1 MAIRQGFYFP
11 DFEDMG
17 DYSARTLFSSGF
29 EDPQAFMN
37 YEYLAAPAMPIA
49 PAMDTTVRGEDLR
62 AQNAARLAA
71 EQEAFMQAQ
80 AQAQPAAQPTPVE
93 QPVAA
98 PAPAAPV
105 QDKASIINNLISQ
118 IQARSNTSQW
128 SGGYGADEATK
139 DMARILAETGITDI
153 SQFGPITQQVE
164 KVVGYEDTGMP
175 IYATVTEQTY
185 GNKVTGQA
193 VPNTY
198 TERQKGEFFGG
209 TYEGKGNTGYGVQF
223 DAQGNP
229 TFYTQGASS
238 KDSIVKAAVP
248 IGLMALGAYGAESLF
263 GAGATGAGSAGA
275 TGLTAAEL
283 AQLDLALGGAGG
295 SAGAA
300 ELASALA
307 TGAPTITNTA
317 LTGGSGVFTGA
328 AAGITPE
335 SVAATLAED
344 AGVSAIVAPP
354 PVVEPIASIQPSPVS
369 SGTGITATNSGF
381 GIDAGSSGLNTIA
394 VEGGLTNTGILT
406 GSPLGTELLG
416 TGTGIAGL
424 TGTGILAGSELG
436 TALLGTTATT
446 PLVGTGVLSGSTLGA
461 ELLGTGANTAAT
473 VGGLTGLT
481 NAANVGYGAVDTGI
495 STGLTGLGS
504 GAVDTGINPSGATTG
519 VVDPTAGVTSTT
531 PPVDST
537 NPLSSLT
544 PAQLSSLINGALG
557 LFGALGATQLG
568 GGGGGRP
575 SMNVG
580 ALPTQGVPLNSQDY
594 FNAIQQNYNT
604 LMPAIPRDVS
614 TPLANWYNSQYTGA

>member
-80 AQAQPAAQPTPVE
+80 AQTQPAAQPAPVE

-185 GNKVTGQA
+185 GNKLTGQA

-198 TERQKGEFFGG
+198 TERQTGEFFGG

-238 KDSIVKAAVP
+238 KDKLLTTLMPAAQ
-248 IGLMALGAYGAESLF
+248 LALL
-263 GAGATGAGSAGA
+263 ATGAGGLLGNTLLGAGA
-275 TGLTAAEL
+275 NQVAAGALGGALLGGGTAAL
-283 AQLDLALGGAGG
+283 AGQDVLKGALLGGAGG
-295 SAGAA
+295 ALSGYLNPSTGQVSVTPTEGA
-300 ELASALA
+300 
-307 TGAPTITNTA
+307 I
-317 LTGGSGVFTGA
+317 
-328 AAGITPE
+328 
-335 SVAATLAED
+335 
-344 AGVSAIVAPP
+344 
-354 PVVEPIASIQPSPVS
+354 PV
-369 SGTGITATNSGF
+369 
-381 GIDAGSSGLNTIA
+381 
-394 VEGGLTNTGILT
+394 T
-406 GSPLGTELLG
+406 GSDIAQLG
-416 TGTGIAGL
+416 
-424 TGTGILAGSELG
+424 SQG
-436 TALLGTTATT
+436 TAGYYNEITGQFISD
-446 PLVGTGVLSGSTLGA
+446 PL
-461 ELLGTGANTAAT
+461 
-473 VGGLTGLT
+473 GGLTGPLT
-481 NAANVGYGAVDTGI
+481 NASSGIANI
-495 STGLTGLGS
+495 STPTSGYYNEITGDFVTDPLGGLTEPLTNATSGIGNIAPSTSGYYNEITGEFVNDPLGGLTEPLTNATSGTNIGS
-504 GAVDTGINPSGATTG
+504 MDGYNYNPTTG
-519 VVDPTAGVTSTT
+519 DWTLPTGEVIGTTVTPNPVTNGGDIMRNAGAL
-531 PPVDST
+531 PPVAPSPPESS
-537 NPLSSLT
+537 NALSNLSPSQLASL
-544 PAQLSSLINGALG
+544 LNGAAG